1 MAEETVAAGAAMGS
15 GGTDFLPRVRKFFRI
30 WIPASAVGFFITG
43 YVLGGIGEAL
53 FFTVLGTAGGFLA
66 FYEIR
71 KSYDF

>member
-1 MAEETVAAGAAMGS
+1 MGNPEY
-15 GGTDFLPRVRKFFRI
+15 LQRVRKFFRI
-30 WIPASAVGFFITG
+30 WIPVSAVGFFITG

-66 FYEIR
+66 FYVIR